1 MLTGMSVKELKD
13 KLAMMPRQEQDEVIA
28 FLFQLRHAEDVEYQA
43 ELSRRLEDRDPSHWL
58 TPDDFERELDKRA
71 GG

>member
-1 MLTGMSVKELKD
+1 MSVKELKD
-13 KLAMMPRQEQDEVIA
+13 KLAMMPRSEQDEVIA
-28 FLFQLRHAEDVEYQA
+28 FLFQLRQAEDVDYQA

-58 TPDDFERELDKRA
+58 TPDDFEREMDKRA

>member
-1 MLTGMSVKELKD
+1 MSVKELKD